1 MTELASGGALIDRL
15 RDQGYKILVMTLCE
29 YAVQIA
35 NGMAYL
41 ERRRYIH
48 RDLATRNVLLAN
60 GDKVSLRSRLLYT

>member
-1 MTELASGGALIDRL
+1 MASGGALLNKL
-15 RDQGYKILVMTLCE
+15 RDQGERILVMTLVD
-29 YAVQIA
+29 YASQIA

-60 GDKVSLRSRLLYT
+60 GEKVHSSDSIL